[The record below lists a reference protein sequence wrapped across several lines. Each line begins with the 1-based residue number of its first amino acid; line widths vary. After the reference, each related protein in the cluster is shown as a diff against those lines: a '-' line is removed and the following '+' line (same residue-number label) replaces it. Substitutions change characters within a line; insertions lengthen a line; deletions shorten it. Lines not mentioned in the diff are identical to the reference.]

1 MPESTSNIFSMTPLV
16 SLKTTGS
23 GVGKSTLS
31 LGSTFQE
38 SSSFS
43 SKLSFA
49 EDRQRRVL
57 AEKNTADE
65 RDSSDKKQTVAPEAV
80 AIREGSSSI
89 AVVDLTTIA
98 DGDTAAKSSTLKGLL
113 PGDTLSSD
121 LVNSG
126 TSSADVVTPETLTGE
141 LDKRSGV
148 AVDESHISISKQ
160 KIPFVAEQG
169 LTAAHAGEFALSG
182 KLPNDKNLKELTSNE
197 AIDAKNIVE
206 NNHVP
211 SIEIPATDELT
222 AITKELKSVAESEQ
236 AAPITGLVTAANST
250 ESRKT
255 ATILTT
261 DSALLSSSQSTT
273 VSSGTLTQP
282 ASVPPVDTGEN
293 LATLPPIDKRLGRL
307 SSTIES
313 FVVNQPDSAVVQGE
327 TKNSLNI
334 DANVMSLRNQA
345 LGLDGEQVLNQTIQ
359 QPGSEGEQAKGILI
373 SDLAQLNQSAGRSAS
388 SINDFA
394 MSSSGAN
401 ALDQMLTTSTGG
413 IVAAPNLGKFD
424 LTNLQNVS
432 APTPTPVP
440 APLNVPLLSSSAS
453 EVLSGNIRWMVGE
466 GIQNATI
473 SVTPSGMGP
482 ITVQIGVEKDQMSI
496 SITASQS
503 STREA
508 LEATI
513 PRLREQLITQGL
525 ESVRVDVSDGRSDQS
540 KSNTG
545 SDRQAMGGSS
555 ENSQQQSTENNNNE
569 SSTARFGN
577 NNELGSGER
586 VLSDTERDLLSQLQ
600 SLSTDPSVAQS
611 TIRHGYD
618 LYV

>member
-43 SKLSFA
+43 SKLSLA

-80 AIREGSSSI
+80 AIREGGSSI

-261 DSALLSSSQSTT
+261 DSALLSSSRSTT
-273 VSSGTLTQP
+273 VSSGTLT
-282 ASVPPVDTGEN
+282 
-293 LATLPPIDKRLGRL
+293 
-307 SSTIES
+307 
-313 FVVNQPDSAVVQGE
+313 QPDSAVVQGE